1 MTRVNTNKILEL
13 IDEGVLDA
21 NIVLLA
27 ALNYMSDDE
36 VKRFAELNEF
46 LLDDDVSDEDK
57 WL

>member
-57 WL
+57 

>member
-46 LLDDDVSDEDK
+46 LLDDDVSDEDE

>member
-1 MTRVNTNKILEL
+1 MARVNTHKILEL

-36 VKRFAELNEF
+36 VKHFAELNEF
-46 LLDDDVSDEDK
+46 LLDDESDEDE
-57 WL
+57 